1 MLQRHDSGVEDD
13 PVHEPRFPYK
23 PWKQRLPRSY
33 NKVGNTADM
42 YLGISDKYIKQY
54 LYKCDMRVKFSFI
67 FNSLFCS
74 IACNIIFLQF
84 VHAGLGQ

>member
-33 NKVGNTADM
+33 NKVGNIVDM
-42 YLGISDKYIKQY
+42 YFGYNYHAVYISAT
-54 LYKCDMRVKFSFI
+54 CE
-67 FNSLFCS
+67 
-74 IACNIIFLQF
+74 
-84 VHAGLGQ
+84 